1 MRILVTG
8 VSSGIGLSLARRLRE
23 HELWGVAR
31 RNPPADLSIHF
42 ISCDVSD
49 WTQITAVSKE
59 LAADWGSLDAIIHC
73 AGSQGV
79 VGPSMQV
86 DPLEW
91 ASGVRANLEG
101 AFFVVRGFY
110 HLLIRPGVVSR
121 RKIILFSGGGASK
134 PRPNFSA
141 YACAKTGLVRL
152 AECLAAE
159 WKEMPIDI
167 NIVAPGAI
175 NTAMTREIVDL
186 GPEAAGEAEFKRA
199 TSQLIEG
206 GDSIEKLHELILFL
220 LSPQSDGITGRFISA
235 QRDRRE
241 WFDKIRNELAGSDI
255 FTLRRIIPEDRGLA
269 A

>member
-8 VSSGIGLSLARRLRE
+8 VSSGIGLSLAQRLSK
-23 HELWGVAR
+23 HELWGLAR

-49 WTQITAVSKE
+49 WTQITAFSKE
-59 LAADWGSLDAIIHC
+59 LAAAWDSLDAIIHC

-79 VGPSMQV
+79 VGPSMSV
-86 DPLEW
+86 NPLEW
-91 ASGVRANLEG
+91 ASAVRANLEG

-110 HLLIRPGVVSR
+110 HLLIRSGAVSR

-134 PRPNFSA
+134 PRANFSA
-141 YACAKTGLVRL
+141 YACAKTALVRL
-152 AECLAAE
+152 AESLAAE
-159 WKEMPIDI
+159 WKELPIDI

-175 NTAMTREIVDL
+175 STAMTREVVDL

-199 TSQLIEG
+199 TSQLIDG
-206 GDSIEKLHELILFL
+206 GDSIEKLHEVIRFL

-235 QRDRRE
+235 QWDRRE
-241 WFDKIRNELAGSDI
+241 WFEKVRNELAGSDI
-255 FTLRRIIPEDRGLA
+255 FTLRRITPEDRGLTA
-269 A
+269 